1 MSREDSPLPAIVVEW
16 GLATA
21 AYQVE
26 GAVAED
32 GRGKSIWD
40 TFCHLQPTRTKGANG
55 DIACDHYQQYEEDFD
70 LLTRYGAKAYRLS
83 IPRGITP
90 WVTLYHLNRPQALH
104 DRYGGWLDV
113 QESQLDFE
121 RYARGYSTGLHAPG
135 RSSTNDQSEAGNSA
149 TEPWVVGKA
158 QIMSHIRA
166 VVNYWLTTRTSSP
179 PKPVRSAYH
188 STATYYEPWDGA
200 DAHDEQAAERRMEF
214 HMGWFANPILYV
226 VLPSFVVTFT
236 NYKTLDR
243 TPKKSALMLKQMFTE
258 RQGRTV
264 T

>member
-55 DIACDHYQQYEEDFD
+55 DIACDHYQ
-70 LLTRYGAKAYRLS
+70 RLS
-83 IPRGITP
+83 TTATVAGLTSKSLS
-90 WVTLYHLNRPQALH
+90 WTLN
-104 DRYGGWLDV
+104 DN
-113 QESQLDFE
+113 
-121 RYARGYSTGLHAPG
+121 ARGYSTGLHAPG

-149 TEPWVVGKA
+149 TEPWDFKPSQAG
-158 QIMSHIRA
+158 QIGISL
-166 VVNYWLTTRTSSP
+166 NGD
-179 PKPVRSAYH
+179 
-188 STATYYEPWDGA
+188 YYEPWDGA
-200 DAHDEQAAERRMEF
+200 DARDEQAAERRMEF